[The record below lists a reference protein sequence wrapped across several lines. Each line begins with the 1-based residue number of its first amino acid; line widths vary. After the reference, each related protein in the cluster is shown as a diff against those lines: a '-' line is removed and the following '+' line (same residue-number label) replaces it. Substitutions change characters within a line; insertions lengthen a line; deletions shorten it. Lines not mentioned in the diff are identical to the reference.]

1 MGRNNKMAKAITG
14 LVAKAPGLIKSV
26 ADYSTPR
33 LNTFLYYAKV
43 ELTPP
48 GPADIP
54 KITQQFNSLVASAK
68 NGKWKNVTVKEAWL
82 NTLITAE
89 IAFWFF
95 VGEYWQRKY
104 CGIQSLNH
112 PCS

>member
-1 MGRNNKMAKAITG
+1 MAKAITG
-14 LVAKAPGLIKSV
+14 VVSKIPGLMKSA

-33 LNTFLYYAKV
+33 LNTFFYYAKV

-48 GPADIP
+48 GPGDIP
-54 KITQQFNSLVASAK
+54 KLTQQMNSLVASAK

-95 VGEYWQRKY
+95 VGECIGKGSIVGYKV
-104 CGIQSLNH
+104 
-112 PCS
+112 